1 MKKTFLIF
9 GSLLS
14 LFLLLALPSGCYW
27 DNEQDLYGI
36 DPNACDTTL
45 VKYSTVIKPLIERNC
60 LSCHAPGGVQESVP
74 LNTYAGVKIYATNGL
89 LVQRTNDA
97 TTPMPQS
104 GLMPLCDRSEIR
116 AWVNRGAPND

>member
-1 MKKTFLIF
+1 MKKTLPIL
-9 GSLLS
+9 GSLLA
-14 LFLLLALPSGCYW
+14 LFLTLALPSGCYY
-27 DNEQDLYGI
+27 DNEQELYGI

-45 VKYSTVIKPLIERNC
+45 VKYGTVIKPLIERNC

-74 LNTYAGVKIYATNGL
+74 FNTYESLKTYATNGL

-104 GLMPLCDRSEIR
+104 GLLPLCDRNEIQ
-116 AWVNRGAPND
+116 AWVKRGAPND